1 MRSLA
6 ALLITLSTPAA
17 FADTIAAP
25 AETEPLRGNVL
36 VWHDAT
42 FYTAPV
48 DSASTLHVATLAA
61 RTAGRVVPMH
71 VVATR
76 GAAFV
81 EVEFADDAGCT
92 WTRLSTSDDIAKLHL
107 FVKRSDLAPVLVKPF
122 EKAFADG
129 TRIALKPGVPVVATG
144 ATYQF
149 SLLGHELDADIPA
162 ASVGHSYPPTAARNP
177 SVSDQE
183 YVIAAGTKALLGDKP
198 ASLDGVHAYALAKRG
213 DTALVTF
220 EDRCT
225 SVTVAAPA
233 AAVRATEADR
243 PDIDTLTGYG
253 TLGMRDGDY
262 FPKLTPLSSSTGRQI
277 AYAAKPIY
285 LMGVSM
291 TKTTCINRRVRLE
304 AASEGAP
311 HIDPADD
318 DDLRLCAPTAKVAH
332 EKLRSA
338 RSANGTTSR

>member
-6 ALLITLSTPAA
+6 AVLVLVLLSTPAL
-17 FADTIAAP
+17 ADTIAGP

-42 FYTAPV
+42 IYTAPV
-48 DSASTLHVATLAA
+48 DGAPALHVATLAA

-92 WTRLSTSDDIAKLHL
+92 WSRLATSDDIAKLHL
-107 FVKRSDLAPVLVKPF
+107 FVKRADLAPVLVKPF
-122 EKAFADG
+122 EKVFADG
-129 TRIALKPGVPVVATG
+129 TRIALKPGVSVVG
-144 ATYQF
+144 NQV
-149 SLLGHELDADIPA
+149 SLLGHELEAEVPA
-162 ASVGHSYPPTAARNP
+162 ASVGHSYTPGATGGL

-183 YVIAAGTKALLGDKP
+183 FVIAAGTKALLGDKP
-198 ASLDGVHAYALAKRG
+198 ASLDGVHAYAVTKKG

-220 EDRCT
+220 EDRCM
-225 SVTVAAPA
+225 SITVAAPA

-243 PDIDTLTGYG
+243 PDIDAITGYG

-262 FPKLTPLSSSTGRQI
+262 FPKLTPLASSSGRQI

-285 LMGVSM
+285 LMGVSR

-311 HIDPADD
+311 HIDPAED
-318 DDLRLCAPTAKVAH
+318 DDLRLCAPTAKVVH

>member
-1 MRSLA
+1 MRSFA
-6 ALLITLSTPAA
+6 AVLVLVSTPAA
-17 FADTIAAP
+17 FADTIAPP

-48 DSASTLHVATLAA
+48 DSASTLHVATLPA
-61 RTAGRVVPMH
+61 RTAGRVVAMH
-71 VVATR
+71 VVAAR
-76 GAAFV
+76 GAFV
-81 EVEFADDAGCT
+81 EVDFADDAGCT

-122 EKAFADG
+122 DKAFADG
-129 TRIALKPGVPVVATG
+129 TRIALKPGVSVVG
-144 ATYQF
+144 NQV
-149 SLLGHELDADIPA
+149 SLLGHELEAEVPA
-162 ASVGHSYPPTAARNP
+162 ASVGHSYTPGATRSL

-183 YVIAAGTKALLGDKP
+183 FVIAAGTKALLGDKP
-198 ASLDGVHAYALAKRG
+198 ASLDGVHAYAVTKKG

-220 EDRCT
+220 EDRCM
-225 SVTVAAPA
+225 SITVAAPA
-233 AAVRATEADR
+233 AAVRATDADR
-243 PDIDTLTGYG
+243 PEIDALTGYG

-262 FPKLTPLSSSTGRQI
+262 FPRLTPLASSTGRQI

-285 LMGVSM
+285 LMGVSR
-291 TKTTCINRRVRLE
+291 TKTTYINRRVRLE
-304 AASEGAP
+304 PASEGAP
-311 HIDPADD
+311 HIDPAAD
-318 DDLRLCAPTAKVAH
+318 DDLRLCAPTTKVAH